1 LPGVR
6 TGAVEAFLE
15 LLEGFAAAYPT
26 LQGPARP

>member
-1 LPGVR
+1 VR

-26 LQGPARP
+26 LHVPARA